1 MMIFHLSNKF
11 SPEAITPQEN
21 AHIGGNHVI
30 GLSNSVN
37 ANKEIFPICV
47 FSS

>member
-1 MMIFHLSNKF
+1 MMIFHLSNRV
-11 SPEAITPQEN
+11 SPEAITPHEN

-30 GLSNSVN
+30 GLSNS
-37 ANKEIFPICV
+37 AKAKKEILPIIV